1 MGSHRLKRVGD
12 LIQREISEII
22 ERELKDPRIGMIT
35 ITGVKVSADLRH
47 ARVYFSV
54 YGDEKDQER
63 AGIGLESAKFYIQGQ
78 IGRRLRLKYT
88 PELSFYFDES
98 LEYGFFIDKILKEL
112 REDDDEGHEGGG
124 PGS

>member
-22 ERELKDPRIGMIT
+22 ERELKDPRIGMVT
-35 ITGVKVSADLRH
+35 ITGATVSADLRH
-47 ARVYFSV
+47 ARIYFSV

-63 AGIGLESAKFYIQGQ
+63 TRIGLESARYFIQGQ

-88 PELSFYFDES
+88 PELSFHFDES

-112 REDDDEGHEGGG
+112 REDDDEGHEGGD